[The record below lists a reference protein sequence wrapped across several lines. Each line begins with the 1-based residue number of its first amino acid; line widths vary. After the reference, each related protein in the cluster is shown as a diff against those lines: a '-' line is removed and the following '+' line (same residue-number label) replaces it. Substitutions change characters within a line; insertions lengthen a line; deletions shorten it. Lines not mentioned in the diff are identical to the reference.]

1 MSDRVLSTETA
12 RAAIQRMQGILSGS
26 LEQQVQ
32 QLEAQGQVLC
42 DPNVWDGQTAADFR
56 ANVWPSTRSTLDR
69 TVQALDELRLAVQ
82 RVNQNIMTAGGNA
95 G

>member
-1 MSDRVLSTETA
+1 MSDRVLSTDTA
-12 RAAIQRMQGILSGS
+12 REAIQRMQSILSGG

-32 QLEAQGQVLC
+32 QLESQGRTLC

-56 ANVWPSTRSTLDR
+56 GNVWPSTSAALDK
-69 TVQALDELRLAVQ
+69 TVQALDELRLTVQ
-82 RVNQNIMTAGGNA
+82 RVNQNIMSAGGNA